1 MQAIPQ
7 VPDEPTMAGRVLE
20 LSTIDAAPSHT
31 ERGPRAQLRSMT
43 GNAPVLPDLD
53 VDSTRRLAEALNEIA
68 RRGEALQPRP
78 R

>member
-1 MQAIPQ
+1 MQSIPQ
-7 VPDEPTMAGRVLE
+7 IPAEPTMAGRVLE

-31 ERGPRAQLRSMT
+31 DRGPRAQLRSMT
-43 GNAPVLPDLD
+43 GKAPVLVDLD
-53 VDSTRRLAEALNEIA
+53 VDSARRLAEALNEIA